1 MSSRVRRPV
10 IIAAV
15 ALIGWY
21 VVIVLAWAVQPLSD
35 SIPIGV
41 DHSVVKNEPAGKQI
55 SKEVDCNTIFS
66 SSARDA
72 GPLPALPVQLKGYKP
87 LQYPPRAAC
96 SAVQRDARIVFGLD
110 TLFLIAALGGLFV
123 VHRRYGRETP
133 LSVSNLP
140 VSALPA

>member
-21 VVIVLAWAVQPLSD
+21 VVIVLAWAIQPLSD

-41 DHSVVKNEPAGKQI
+41 DHSSKKNEPAGKQI
-55 SKEVDCNTIFS
+55 SQEVDCNTLFAG
-66 SSARDA
+66 SARDA
-72 GPLPALPVQLKGYKP
+72 GPLPTLPVQLKGYDA

-110 TLFLIAALGGLFV
+110 TLFLIAGLSGLILV
-123 VHRRYGRETP
+123 NRRYGRETP
-133 LSVSNLP
+133 LAVANLP